1 MVDNKEKHKVEREEF
16 WHYEGHLVY
25 VILII
30 IFSITYPVW
39 DLLPLGEIW
48 GIFSFA
54 LFLGLFALV
63 YNILFKW
70 DFKKVWFR
78 KSRTKKNDH

>member
-1 MVDNKEKHKVEREEF
+1 MANNKKEHKVEREEF

-25 VILII
+25 IILII

-39 DLLPLGEIW
+39 DLLPSGEIW
-48 GIFSFA
+48 GFFSFI

-70 DFKKVWFR
+70 DFKKVRLR
-78 KSRTKKNDH
+78 KSRTIQKDH